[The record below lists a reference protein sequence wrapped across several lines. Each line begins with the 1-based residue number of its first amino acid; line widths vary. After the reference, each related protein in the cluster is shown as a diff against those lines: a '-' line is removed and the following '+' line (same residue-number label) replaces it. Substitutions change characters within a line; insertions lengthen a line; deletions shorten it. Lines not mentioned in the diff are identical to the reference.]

1 MLPLTFAL
9 FMLSNGNLNDLV
21 PIPVVQEIT
30 FIIFLLLSYFT
41 FLKKKILFSLCKS
54 FNSVGLNLLISKME

>member
-9 FMLSNGNLNDLV
+9 FMLSNRNLNDLV

-30 FIIFLLLSYFT
+30 FIIFLLLSY
-41 FLKKKILFSLCKS
+41 LFYFFKEKD
-54 FNSVGLNLLISKME
+54 FIFSVQII